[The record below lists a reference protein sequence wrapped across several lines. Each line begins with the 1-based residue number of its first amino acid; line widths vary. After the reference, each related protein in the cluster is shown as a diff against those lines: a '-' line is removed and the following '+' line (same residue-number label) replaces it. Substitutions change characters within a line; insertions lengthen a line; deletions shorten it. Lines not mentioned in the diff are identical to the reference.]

1 MTGLYHKLH
10 GHHRPVQMKK
20 AEIKRRKRVVP
31 NNMINDDQS
40 SVYTAET
47 AEDERRSIP
56 PHTTDAPSPPFSNQP
71 ESKVQIRLAGGPIP
85 VDFTDTFR
93 SQKPPSNTTGE
104 STQPSP
110 NPRKRSFSA
119 AAGQEEEEEANA
131 QRPYAHAQ
139 NVVSPPSSSSNNN
152 DNIDP
157 SLPSRN
163 RDPSAEPPRQE
174 GGGGGSISAS
184 ASTNDKNARR
194 AALEAESEKMLQM
207 LQENRRKL
215 EALRNEE

>member
-1 MTGLYHKLH
+1 MPGLYHKLH

-31 NNMINDDQS
+31 NNMVNDDQS
-40 SVYTAET
+40 SIYTAET
-47 AEDERRSIP
+47 AEDDRRSIP
-56 PHTTDAPSPPFSNQP
+56 PHNEAPSPTSFSNQP

-93 SQKPPSNTTGE
+93 AQRLTPNNNNNNE
-104 STQPSP
+104 SSRPSP
-110 NPRKRSFSA
+110 QNPRKRSFSA
-119 AAGQEEEEEANA
+119 AAGEEGEEHNA
-131 QRPYAHAQ
+131 SGPYPHAQ
-139 NVVSPPSSSSNNN
+139 NMVSPGNNNNNN

-157 SLPSRN
+157 SLPARN
-163 RDPSAEPPRQE
+163 REPSAEPPRQV
-174 GGGGGSISAS
+174 GGTT
-184 ASTNDKNARR
+184 TNSSSDKDARR
-194 AALEAESEKMLQM
+194 AALEAESEKMLLM

>member
-1 MTGLYHKLH
+1 
-10 GHHRPVQMKK
+10 MKK

-47 AEDERRSIP
+47 AEDDRRSIP
-56 PHTTDAPSPPFSNQP
+56 PHNEAPSPTSFSNQT
-71 ESKVQIRLAGGPIP
+71 ESKFQVRLAGGPIP

-93 SQKPPSNTTGE
+93 AQRLTPNNNE
-104 STQPSP
+104 SSRPSP
-110 NPRKRSFSA
+110 QNPRKRSFSA
-119 AAGQEEEEEANA
+119 AAGEEGEHNA
-131 QRPYAHAQ
+131 SGPYPHAQ
-139 NVVSPPSSSSNNN
+139 NMVSPGNNN

-157 SLPSRN
+157 SLPARN
-163 RDPSAEPPRQE
+163 REPSVEPPRQA
-174 GGGGGSISAS
+174 GNNNTTTGNS
-184 ASTNDKNARR
+184 DKDARR
-194 AALEAESEKMLQM
+194 AALEAESEKMLLM

>member
-1 MTGLYHKLH
+1 MSGLYHKLH

-31 NNMINDDQS
+31 NNMVNDDQS

-56 PHTTDAPSPPFSNQP
+56 PHNEAPSPTSFSNQT
-71 ESKVQIRLAGGPIP
+71 ESKSQIRLAGLPVP

-93 SQKPPSNTTGE
+93 AQRLTPNNNE
-104 STQPSP
+104 SSRPSP
-110 NPRKRSFSA
+110 QNPRKRSFSA
-119 AAGQEEEEEANA
+119 AAGEEGENDTKG
-131 QRPYAHAQ
+131 PYSHAQ
-139 NVVSPPSSSSNNN
+139 NMVSPNNN

-157 SLPSRN
+157 SLPST
-163 RDPSAEPPRQE
+163 EPPRQA
-174 GGGGGSISAS
+174 GNNA
-184 ASTNDKNARR
+184 TNSSSDKDARR
-194 AALEAESEKMLQM
+194 AALEAESEKMLLM
-207 LQENRRKL
+207 LKENQRKL